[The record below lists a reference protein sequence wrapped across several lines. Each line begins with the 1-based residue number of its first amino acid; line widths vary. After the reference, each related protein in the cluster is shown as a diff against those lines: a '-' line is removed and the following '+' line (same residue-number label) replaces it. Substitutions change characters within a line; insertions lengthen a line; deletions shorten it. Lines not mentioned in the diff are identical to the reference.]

1 MEAIGTNI
9 KVRDFISKSIK
20 LTYISRINQVNEIH
34 GVINAVTKDNVC
46 LIDFDKREHI
56 IKKTNIVGIIEVK
69 RKTNK
74 PTRSN

>member
-1 MEAIGTNI
+1 MLAAINTKL
-9 KVRDFISKSIK
+9 KVRYYIGKSIK
-20 LTYISRINQVNEIH
+20 LTYNSKISQTNEIH

-56 IKKTNIVGIIEVK
+56 IKKTNIIAIIEVK

-74 PTRSN
+74 PMK

>member
-1 MEAIGTNI
+1 MEAITTKL
-9 KVRDFISKSIK
+9 KVRYYIGKSIK
-20 LTYISRINQVNEIH
+20 LTYNSKISQTNEIH

-56 IKKTNIVGIIEVK
+56 IKKSNIIAVIEVK

-74 PTRSN
+74 PMKN

>member
-1 MEAIGTNI
+1 MEAITTKL
-9 KVRDFISKSIK
+9 KVRYYIGKSIK
-20 LTYISRINQVNEIH
+20 LTYNSKINQTNEIH

-56 IKKTNIVGIIEVK
+56 IKKTNIIAIIEVK

-74 PTRSN
+74 PMK

>member
-1 MEAIGTNI
+1 MELTSTKL
-9 KVRDFISKSIK
+9 KVRDYVGKSIK
-20 LTYISRINQVNEIH
+20 LTYNSKINQDNEIH

-56 IKKTNIVGIIEVK
+56 IKKSNIIAVIEVK

-74 PTRSN
+74 PMK

>member
-1 MEAIGTNI
+1 MEAINTKL
-9 KVRDFISKSIK
+9 KVRYYIGKSIK
-20 LTYISRINQVNEIH
+20 LTYNSKISQTNEIH

-56 IKKTNIVGIIEVK
+56 IKKTNIIAIIEVK

-74 PTRSN
+74 PMK

>member
-1 MEAIGTNI
+1 MELTSTKL
-9 KVRDFISKSIK
+9 KVRDYVGKSIK
-20 LTYISRINQVNEIH
+20 LTYNSKINQDNEIH

-56 IKKTNIVGIIEVK
+56 IKKSNIIAVIEVK

-74 PTRSN
+74 PMKM

>member
-1 MEAIGTNI
+1 MEAITTKL
-9 KVRDFISKSIK
+9 KVRYYIGKSIK
-20 LTYISRINQVNEIH
+20 LIYNSKISQTNEIH

-56 IKKTNIVGIIEVK
+56 IKKSNIIAVIEVK

-74 PTRSN
+74 PMKN

>member
-1 MEAIGTNI
+1 MEATSINL
-9 KVRDFISKSIK
+9 KARDFISKSIK
-20 LTYISRINQVNEIH
+20 LTYLSRINQVNEIH

-56 IKKTNIVGIIEVK
+56 IKKSNIIAVIEVK

-74 PTRSN
+74 PMRK

>member
-1 MEAIGTNI
+1 MEATSTKL
-9 KVRDFISKSIK
+9 KVRYYVGKSIK
-20 LTYISRINQVNEIH
+20 LSYNSKINQTNEIH

-56 IKKTNIVGIIEVK
+56 IKKSNIIAVIEVK

-74 PTRSN
+74 PMRK

>member
-1 MEAIGTNI
+1 MEAITTKM
-9 KVRDFISKSIK
+9 KVRYYIGKSIK
-20 LTYISRINQVNEIH
+20 LTYNSKISQTNEIH

-56 IKKTNIVGIIEVK
+56 IKKTNIIAIIEVK

-74 PTRSN
+74 PMK

>member
-1 MEAIGTNI
+1 MEAITTKL
-9 KVRDFISKSIK
+9 KVRYYIGKSIK
-20 LTYISRINQVNEIH
+20 LTYNSKISQTNEIH

-56 IKKTNIVGIIEVK
+56 IKKTNIIAIIEVK

-74 PTRSN
+74 PMK

>member
-1 MEAIGTNI
+1 MEAIITKL
-9 KVRDFISKSIK
+9 KVRYYIGKSIK
-20 LTYISRINQVNEIH
+20 LTYNSKISQTNEIH

-56 IKKTNIVGIIEVK
+56 IKKTNIIAIIEVK

-74 PTRSN
+74 PMK

>member
-1 MEAIGTNI
+1 MEAINTKL
-9 KVRDFISKSIK
+9 KVRYYIGKSIK
-20 LTYISRINQVNEIH
+20 LIYNSKISQTNEIH

-56 IKKTNIVGIIEVK
+56 IKKTNIIAIIEVK

-74 PTRSN
+74 PMKK